1 MFVKGS
7 STAAREL
14 AEDLKSQVGRLITEI
29 GDLNNSLKA
38 LGGTYQDDGYEEIG
52 QAVRQVS
59 QTTMDAME
67 PVSSVCK
74 CLNAYADILDRS

>member
-7 STAAREL
+7 PSAAREL
-14 AEDLKSQVGRLITEI
+14 SEDLKNQVRRLTTEI
-29 GDLNNSLKA
+29 GDLNNALKA
-38 LGGTYQDDGYEEIG
+38 LGGTYQDQGYEERS
-52 QAVRQVS
+52 QTVRRVA

-74 CLNAYADILDRS
+74 CLNAYAEILERS

>member
-7 STAAREL
+7 PSAAREL
-14 AEDLKSQVGRLITEI
+14 SGDLKNQVRNLMTEI
-29 GDLNNSLKA
+29 EDLNNAVKA
-38 LGGTYQDDGYEEIG
+38 LGGTYQDEGYAEMA
-52 QAVRQVS
+52 QTVKQVA

-74 CLNAYADILDRS
+74 CLNAYADILERS